1 VKEHEVYSVRK
12 QPRFRAS
19 LHDFR
24 IRAQPAFPGNDRLG
38 IAGDGRGPAVS
49 RLQLLSRRQACF

>member
-1 VKEHEVYSVRK
+1 MTEVKGGVSHEVYSVRK

-24 IRAQPAFPGNDRLG
+24 IRVEPDLPGDDRLG
-38 IAGDGRGPAVS
+38 GPGDGRGPAVS
-49 RLQLLSRRQACF
+49 RL